1 MKQFKRTLSLLLAL
15 LMVTGCLSG
24 VTLTASA
31 ETISYNLYIGYTQVT
46 SDNMTDVLGDGT
58 VSFDP
63 DTNTLTLNNA
73 TLTEANGSYCLID
86 DNLST
91 WDNALTLELVGTN
104 VIDGTNSGTAAF
116 YGIQSAGKL
125 NIRGSGSLTISNV
138 RRNGIEASTLYFDD
152 PDDNHRPTVTV
163 TTGRYGILAN
173 NITILNAEIH
183 ATTTGEEPN
192 TSTAYQF
199 CDAAAICAFNTSTQS
214 AAFLKIGA
222 GSELLHENNVLIDA
236 HCQTT
241 QGYSYAICSSGSI
254 NVTGRMTITDPAGG
268 AFGKPWSGLGC
279 NSVLTAAGDLAYDVG
294 ITAEPYP
301 EGYAEYPLYVSG
313 VTVTTWNKDDVL
325 GDGTVSYDAE
335 NNTLHLNNAT
345 VTGAY
350 SNAYIKYNGT
360 GSDDVLTVDL
370 TGTSTVGSAATNCY
384 FGFDISGANLRFTGS
399 GSLSIGNVADD
410 AIACSQQDVFFDD
423 PNACPTLNIA
433 ACRYGIR
440 ARNITLY
447 QANLTVTS
455 TCTELMSDSYGHKA
469 GGIVATD
476 TIRIGDGT
484 MNTSRNNV
492 HLSASC
498 PEGQDFSALYAE
510 AAIDLP
516 ARTTTVIV
524 PAGGSVGNFEYYGK
538 TVLDSEGNR
547 AYQVEITAQPA
558 APLQYGLWLNGTE
571 LNEVNLNG
579 GISGLAFDPETG
591 TLHVTQNVTLD
602 QPSGA
607 SGTDCAIYST
617 LPELTLDIDEG
628 CTLTLCDRDTGIYAL
643 GNVHIPNGA
652 LTFTGG
658 QTGIYAL
665 GDVHIQSG
673 TLTVTDVQTG
683 ISLDGGSLYFD
694 GEDTA
699 KQPVVTITA
708 ARNAIE
714 ADSVYLWNVNLNA
727 QVTGNPGEGETA
739 ADYAAIRASG
749 TAEGSGV
756 LRFGDADGTVW
767 KNNTSV
773 YASGPQAIYAR
784 NGLTVSTALAIRQP
798 VSCLAY
804 GGRETILDA
813 ATGEPATVVQIG
825 PRDENAAAYQ
835 LWVGE
840 VQVTADSRND
850 ILGDG
855 TMIYDPQTHTLY
867 LEGVSYVSEIE
878 QLSTYIRYEETAPL
892 TICLEGENS
901 FRNEVY
907 FFRNAAYGIECESA
921 DLHIVGSGSL
931 NMQTR
936 SISIECGDD
945 HCLWFDDPVNRPT
958 LNLDGYGDALHA
970 KSIFM
975 DRLEL
980 HATCNTGA
988 STEDANTRIWLYA
1001 PIRAEGNGTDSGI
1014 LRIGKDG
1021 GSDNVLLDIT
1031 ISSLFDEKYFDK
1043 VFAVYAKN
1051 DLILADNESIVT
1063 PHNGGLYHATDKHTI
1078 IAPTNENAFA
1088 ICIEPRVAPAAVE
1101 SYPLWLN
1108 GYQVNRQN
1116 KNDLPGLEGS
1126 WFDSYTST
1134 LHLTGEAT
1142 LESMVVNSL
1151 GCGIYTEL
1159 PELTI
1164 VLEEDCSMEM
1174 TPCFYGIYAA
1184 ENCDLHIQGGG
1195 QLRMPDVRRSGIQLN
1210 GNGDL
1215 YFDGNDP
1222 ELRPVLDIHS
1232 KLNGLTA
1239 RNIYFWSVNLYLAT
1253 DGSMYYFPIKAA
1265 NNIQFGSDAAGEDW
1279 KNNAIVYAT
1288 NAFRPAIIAAGALT
1302 VSQKETVWL
1311 PNNAIIQQYSNY
1323 GQSLW
1328 DPYYKTSGS
1337 WGPAPSI
1344 FVSPALP
1351 DGEVPIPY
1359 DLWINGIRVT
1369 SLNQDM
1375 IPGLGGSW
1383 YDPVTTT
1390 LHLSGTLY
1398 LDYTAGAPDA
1408 GAVIDTRLETLTIQ
1422 LDYAQV
1428 YINTSAEPGEEEKV
1442 NAYGIF
1448 ASNNL
1453 IIQGDG
1459 RITVAN
1465 SDNTAIYTGKT
1476 LTLGP
1481 GPAPV
1486 RTNYQYPLEYT
1497 EAYENWQSNLRLIPE
1512 VNVYSRTYGIRCKD
1526 LKLESVKLNSV
1537 IYSNH
1542 NTGSVSV
1549 AGYTV
1554 PNAAILATGTVDI
1567 GTTTG
1572 EFYRNAVSAPEISC
1586 SFMEDE
1592 GYAIYAGAIHE
1603 NSATSRI
1610 IKPTSY
1616 TITDGHYLVSS
1627 GSPVQVLSIG
1637 TVKETSYN
1645 ITVEQPEDGIA
1656 GFIYLDG
1663 FEDLRARSG
1672 ESVTVRTALDENYTL
1687 TDLIVEYGDTVLHL
1701 PVNESTATFVMP
1713 ASDVVI
1719 RAVVDFY
1726 GNEIIVEEAENGFVT
1741 ANRSRAASGDIVTLT
1756 VTPDTGYELD
1766 ALTVIDENNN
1776 EISVTDD
1783 QFIMPDADVTVYATF
1798 RKIIY
1803 SIVIDCGDNGAAQ
1816 ADLTEATYGDTVT
1829 LTVAPNARYQL
1840 DMVVVTDAR
1849 GRRIDVDDDQFVM
1862 PASDVTV
1869 TVRFA
1874 PILFDITILESE
1886 HVSIEADSVSVQ
1898 EGTTV
1903 YLTAYADRGIVTPT
1917 EPLIEDASGNRI
1929 EATLR
1934 TVMDSMGIRVWSFVM
1949 PESNVTVTPAYEY
1962 INYTVT
1968 CASTNNG
1975 SVSVQPTTAHAGDT
1989 ITVTVN
1995 PDEGYELSS
2004 LKYRVDYTRYDIN
2017 QANGVYSFAMP
2028 TSNVTVEATFR
2039 AIDYTVTVSDSM
2051 INGTVTADRETAH
2064 IGDTVNLTVA
2074 PDPFYSLDVL
2084 TYSPEGGEPVQIPET
2099 EGRYSFTMPAANV
2112 TIDATFA
2119 AVPIPYV
2126 DALGN
2131 AMEPVADY
2139 TVLTADT
2146 EELTEGWWV
2155 VSGDLSNSRR
2165 LTVSGSVNLLLCDG
2179 TTLTLPAGIQVGRN
2193 NSLTIW
2199 TQSHTEGCGKL
2210 AATGQSS
2217 CAAIGSN
2224 GSDNNP
2230 NLYNIGTIVIN
2241 GGEITA
2247 IGGNYAAGIGGG
2259 RHSGG
2264 GSITIN
2270 NGRITASGGTNAA
2283 GIGGGQNNWSGRYGH
2298 IDSITVTGGEITATG
2313 NGKGAGIGGGGATA
2327 STAYG
2332 GSVTTIT
2339 ITGGKLHAT
2348 SSNGY
2353 GIGPGRGYNEEH
2365 SGTVNEIIT
2374 LSWTDET
2381 KDTMEVYA
2389 SSYFVPVTLQ
2399 KPFCNR
2405 ENTAEI
2411 FAGEVTDAETINA
2424 KTLIPADVPADGYYL
2439 IGPDWTADAIDE
2451 NNVFVPNPSNA
2462 DEFML
2467 DTALTVG
2474 DEIKVVHLTNG
2485 AIDAWYPDGVD
2496 NQYHVDA
2503 AHAGNVTVY
2512 FKTTYDNAWV
2522 EFGGY
2527 IWINANHVHT
2537 VAHADEVPATCTEN
2551 GTKAYYYCADE
2562 SCELY
2567 GKKFEDEALTVEL
2580 TDVVIPATGHSY
2592 GDPIWTWTWNED
2604 NTAATAKFTCANCG
2618 DVQTLDA
2625 VITESVITEA
2635 KPHVAGEK
2643 KLTATVTFNET
2654 AYTDEKTVEI
2664 EALPCPCAGFEDMPE
2679 YGTPEHEAID
2689 WAFVNGITAG
2699 LSATE
2704 FGTNKTLNR
2713 AQAATFLYAAAGKP
2727 DVDITATLR
2736 FNDVVPKNWY
2746 YTPVLWAASNNLVAG
2761 YENNTFRP
2769 NNTLTRAQIL
2779 TILYAWV
2786 DKPSVDEYTNPYTD
2800 VVADNWYFAPA
2811 VWAYYAGIE
2820 KGENG
2825 KFAQGTL
2832 CTRATFVLYL
2842 YRHLTGNCLLN
2853 D

>member
-1 MKQFKRTLSLLLAL
+1 MKRFKRTLSLLLAL

-31 ETISYNLYIGYTQVT
+31 ETISYNLYIGYTKVT
-46 SDNMTDVLGDGT
+46 SDNMTDVLGDGGS

-104 VIDGTNSGTAAF
+104 LIDGTNSGTAAF

-138 RRNGIEASTLYFDD
+138 RRNGIEAGTLFFDD

-163 TTGRYGILAN
+163 TTGRYGILART
-173 NITILNAEIH
+173 ITILNAEIH

-192 TSTAYQF
+192 TSTSYQG
-199 CDAAAICAFNTSTQS
+199 CAAAAICAFNTSSAS

-222 GSELLHENNVLIDA
+222 GSELLHENNVLIEADCTSTA
-236 HCQTT
+236 AFC
-241 QGYSYAICSSGSI
+241 YAIVSSGSI
-254 NVTGRMTITDPAGG
+254 RTTVKTTITDPANGE
-268 AFGKPWSGLGC
+268 FGEYWLDEQTVIYEEDG
-279 NSVLTAAGDLAYDVG
+279 NTQLARHVE
-294 ITAEPYP
+294 ITAEPFD
-301 EGYAEYPLYVSG
+301 EGYAEYPLHVDG
-313 VTVTTWNKDDVL
+313 KTVTTWNKEDVL

-350 SNAYIKYNGT
+350 SNAYIKYKGT

-410 AIACSQQDVFFDD
+410 AIDCSEQDVFFDD

-447 QANLTVTS
+447 QANLNVTS
-455 TCTELMSDSYGHKA
+455 TCTELMSDSYGYKA
-469 GGIVATD
+469 GAIVASG

-484 MNTSRNNV
+484 MSTTRNNV
-492 HLSASC
+492 HLVASC
-498 PEGQDFSALYAE
+498 PEGENNSAIFAGS
-510 AAIDLP
+510 AIELP
-516 ARTTTVIV
+516 ARTTVITV
-524 PAGGSVGNFEYYGK
+524 PEGGVVGDLGYSGK
-538 TVLDSEGNR
+538 TVYDSQGNR
-547 AYQVEITAQPA
+547 AYQVEITARPA
-558 APLQYGLWLNGTE
+558 DPLQYGLWLNGTE
-571 LNEVNLNG
+571 LTEVNLDA
-579 GISGLAFDPETG
+579 GISGLAFDPETNV
-591 TLHVTQNVTLD
+591 LHVTENVTLD
-602 QPSGA
+602 QLSGA

-617 LPELTLDIDEG
+617 LPDLTLDIAEG
-628 CTLTLCDRDTGIYAL
+628 CTLTLSGRETGIYAL
-643 GNVHIPNGA
+643 GNLHIPNGA
-652 LTFTGG
+652 LT
-658 QTGIYAL
+658 
-665 GDVHIQSG
+665 
-673 TLTVTDVQTG
+673 VTDVLTG
-683 ISLDGGSLYFD
+683 ISLEGGSLYFD

-699 KQPVVTITA
+699 RQPVVSVSA
-708 ARNAIE
+708 SKNAIE

-739 ADYAAIRASG
+739 ADYAAIRALG

-756 LRFGDADGTVW
+756 LRFGDSAGEAW
-767 KNNTSV
+767 KNNTTV
-773 YASGPQAIYAR
+773 NASAPQAIYAQ
-784 NGLTVSTALAIRQP
+784 NGLSVSTALAIRQP
-798 VSCLAY
+798 VSCLTY
-804 GGRETILDA
+804 SGRETIRDA
-813 ATGEPATVVQIG
+813 SSGAPATAVQIV
-825 PRDENAAAYQ
+825 PRDENAAGYN
-835 LWVGE
+835 LWIAE

-855 TMIYDPQTHTLY
+855 TMTYDPQTHTLY
-867 LEGVSYVSEIE
+867 LEGVSYVSAVET
-878 QLSTYIRYEETAPL
+878 LSTYIRYEESSPL
-892 TICLEGENS
+892 TICLAGENS
-901 FRNEVY
+901 LRNDTY
-907 FFRNAAYGIECESA
+907 FFRNAYIGIECLTA
-921 DLHIVGSGSL
+921 DLHIVGSGCLS
-931 NMQTR
+931 MKTKTTG
-936 SISIECGDD
+936 IECGDD

-958 LNLDGYGDALHA
+958 LTLNASETLHA
-970 KSIFM
+970 KSIYM
-975 DRLEL
+975 DRVEL
-980 HATCNTGA
+980 HASCRSGSSN
-988 STEDANTRIWLYA
+988 EDWDTRVWLYA
-1001 PIRAEGNGTDSGI
+1001 AIRAEGNGTDSGV
-1014 LRIGKDG
+1014 LRIGKEG
-1021 GSDNVLLDIT
+1021 GIDNVLLDIS
-1031 ISSLFDEKYFDK
+1031 INVLIDEQYNSQ

-1051 DLILADNESIVT
+1051 DLILPDNEMIVT
-1063 PHNGGLYHATDKHTI
+1063 PRNGGVTHGANRHTI
-1078 IAPTNENAFA
+1078 MEPTHDNAFS
-1088 ICIEPRVAPAAVE
+1088 IRIEPRVAPAAVE

-1108 GYQVNRQN
+1108 GYQVNREN

-1195 QLRMPDVRRSGIQLN
+1195 ELRMPDVRRSGIQLN
-1210 GNGDL
+1210 GTGDL

-1239 RNIYFWSVNLYLAT
+1239 RNIYFWNVNLYLAT
-1253 DGSMYYFPIKAA
+1253 PGNMYYFPIRAA

-1288 NAFRPAIIAAGALT
+1288 NSHRPAIIANGALT
-1302 VSQKETVWL
+1302 VSQKEKVWL
-1311 PNNAIIQQYSNY
+1311 PNNAIIQQFTNY
-1323 GQSLW
+1323 GQSFW
-1328 DPYYKTSGS
+1328 DPYYRESGS
-1337 WGPAPSI
+1337 WGPSPSI

-1351 DGEVPIPY
+1351 DGEVPVPY

-1428 YINTSAEPGEEEKV
+1428 YINTSAEPGEDENV
-1442 NAYGIF
+1442 NAYGIY

-1465 SDNTAIYTGKT
+1465 ADKAALYAGKT

-1486 RTNYQYPLEYT
+1486 RTNYQYPLEYA

-1512 VNVYSRTYGIRCKD
+1512 LNVYSRTYGIRCKD
-1526 LKLESVKLNSV
+1526 LKLESVKLNSI
-1537 IYSNH
+1537 IYANH
-1542 NTGSVSV
+1542 NTGNVQV
-1549 AGYTV
+1549 AGYRV
-1554 PNAAILATGTVDI
+1554 PNAAILATGSVDI
-1567 GTTTG
+1567 GTTAG
-1572 EFYRNAVSAPEISC
+1572 EFYRNAVTAPEISC
-1586 SFMEDE
+1586 SFLEDE
-1592 GYAIYAGAIHE
+1592 GYAIYAGTIHE

-1610 IKPTSY
+1610 IYPASY
-1616 TITDGHYLVSS
+1616 TITDDHYLVSS

-1656 GFIYLDG
+1656 GIIHLDG
-1663 FEDLRARSG
+1663 HEDLRARSG

-1701 PVNESTATFVMP
+1701 PVNELTATFVMP
-1713 ASDVVI
+1713 AADVNI
-1719 RAVVDFY
+1719 RAEVAFY
-1726 GNEIIVEEAENGFVT
+1726 GNEILVEEAENGVVT
-1741 ANRSRAASGDIVTLT
+1741 ANRSRAVSGDIVTLT

-1766 ALTVIDENNN
+1766 ALTVIDGNNN

-1783 QFIMPDADVTVYATF
+1783 QFIMPDTDVTVSATF

-1803 SIVIDCGDNGAAQ
+1803 SIVIDCGDNGTAQ
-1816 ADLTEATYGDTVT
+1816 ADLSEATYGDTVT

-1886 HVSIEADSVSVQ
+1886 HVSIEADAVSVQ

-1903 YLTAYADRGIVTPT
+1903 YLTAYAERGIVTPT

-1934 TVMDSMGIRVWSFVM
+1934 TVNDSMGIRIWSFVM

-1975 SVSVQPTTAHAGDT
+1975 SVTVQPTTAHAGDT
-1989 ITVTVN
+1989 IMVTVN
-1995 PDEGYELSS
+1995 PDEGYELAS
-2004 LKYRVDYTRYDIN
+2004 LKYRANYTRYDIN

-2064 IGDTVNLTVA
+2064 IGDTVNLTVT

-2084 TYSPEGGEPVQIPET
+2084 TYTPEGGEPVQIPET
-2099 EGRYSFTMPAANV
+2099 EGAYSFTMPAANV
-2112 TIDATFA
+2112 TVEATFVS
-2119 AVPIPYV
+2119 VPILYV

-2131 AMEPVADY
+2131 QMEPISDY
-2139 TVLTADT
+2139 TILGADT
-2146 EELTEGWWV
+2146 TELTEGWWV
-2155 VSGDLSNSRR
+2155 VPESFTIDNR
-2165 LTVSGSVNLLLCDG
+2165 LTVNGNVNLILCDS
-2179 TTLTLPAGIQVGRN
+2179 TTLTLPGGIQVGRN

-2199 TQSHTEGCGKL
+2199 TQSHSDDCGKL
-2210 AATGQSS
+2210 TATGEDY

-2230 NLYNIGTIVIN
+2230 NLFNTGTIVIN

-2247 IGGNYAAGIGGG
+2247 TGGNYAAGIGGG

-2283 GIGGGQNNWSGRYGH
+2283 GIGGGQNNWAGRYGH

-2313 NGKGAGIGGGGATA
+2313 NGKGAGMGGGGATA
-2327 STAYG
+2327 SSAYG

-2339 ITGGKLHAT
+2339 ISGGKITA
-2348 SSNGY
+2348 SSANGY
-2353 GIGPGRGYNEEH
+2353 GIGPGLGSSMSYN
-2365 SGTVNEIIT
+2365 GKVNDAIS
-2374 LSWTDET
+2374 LSWTDAA
-2381 KDTMEVYA
+2381 KAAMRVCA
-2389 SSYFVPVTLQ
+2389 SSYCAPISL
-2399 KPFCNR
+2399 KKAFCSS
-2405 ENTAEI
+2405 ENQDEI
-2411 FAGEVTDAETINA
+2411 FVGEMTDVESING
-2424 KTLIPADVPADGYYL
+2424 KTLIPIKLCFRDVP
-2439 IGPDWTADAIDE
+2439 T
-2451 NNVFVPNPSNA
+2451 
-2462 DEFML
+2462 
-2467 DTALTVG
+2467 
-2474 DEIKVVHLTNG
+2474 K
-2485 AIDAWYPDGVD
+2485 AWY
-2496 NQYHVDA
+2496 H
-2503 AHAGNVTVY
+2503 
-2512 FKTTYDNAWV
+2512 
-2522 EFGGY
+2522 
-2527 IWINANHVHT
+2527 
-2537 VAHADEVPATCTEN
+2537 
-2551 GTKAYYYCADE
+2551 
-2562 SCELY
+2562 
-2567 GKKFEDEALTVEL
+2567 
-2580 TDVVIPATGHSY
+2580 
-2592 GDPIWTWTWNED
+2592 
-2604 NTAATAKFTCANCG
+2604 
-2618 DVQTLDA
+2618 DA
-2625 VITESVITEA
+2625 V
-2635 KPHVAGEK
+2635 
-2643 KLTATVTFNET
+2643 
-2654 AYTDEKTVEI
+2654 Y
-2664 EALPCPCAGFEDMPE
+2664 
-2679 YGTPEHEAID
+2679 
-2689 WAFVNGITAG
+2689 WAVGQGITAG
-2699 LSATE
+2699 TSRTT
-2704 FGTNKTLNR
+2704 FSPY
-2713 AQAATFLYAAAGKP
+2713 QAC
-2727 DVDITATLR
+2727 
-2736 FNDVVPKNWY
+2736 
-2746 YTPVLWAASNNLVAG
+2746 
-2761 YENNTFRP
+2761 
-2769 NNTLTRAQIL
+2769 TRAQIVTFL
-2779 TILYAWV
+2779 WRAYGSQTPTIT
-2786 DKPSVDEYTNPYTD
+2786 ENPFTD
-2800 VVADNWYFAPA
+2800 VTADQYYYKAVLWALEQGITAGTSETSFSPDKACSRAMAVTFLWRAAGSTEPASANCPFEDVGESAWYRDAVLWAYEQQITDGISADSFAP
-2811 VWAYYAGIE
+2811 GM
-2820 KGENG
+2820 
-2825 KFAQGTL
+2825 T
-2832 CTRATFVLYL
+2832 CTRSQLVTFLW
-2842 YRHLTGNCLLN
+2842 RCMGNVT
-2853 D
+2853 

>member
-24 VTLTASA
+24 LTLTASA

-46 SDNMTDVLGDGT
+46 SDNMTDVLGDGGS

-73 TLTEANGSYCLID
+73 TLTEANGSGEFID
-86 DNLST
+86 DDLSA
-91 WDNALTLELVGTN
+91 WNNALTLELVGTN
-104 VIDGTNSGTAAF
+104 VIDGTNAGTNAF
-116 YGIQSAGKL
+116 YGIRSAGKL

-192 TSTAYQF
+192 TSTAYQN
-199 CDAAAICAFNTSTQS
+199 CEVAAICAFNVSTQS

-254 NVTGRMTITDPAGG
+254 NVTSRTTITDPAGG
-268 AFGKPWSGLGC
+268 AFGKPWSGFGH
-279 NSVLTAAGDLAYDVG
+279 NSVLSAAGDLAYDVG
-294 ITAEPYP
+294 ITAEPYS

-455 TCTELMSDSYGHKA
+455 TCTELMSDSSGHRA
-469 GGIVATD
+469 GGIVASD

-484 MNTSRNNV
+484 MNASRNNV

-498 PEGQDFSALYAE
+498 PEGQNFSALYAE

-516 ARTTTVIV
+516 ARTTTITV

-571 LNEVNLNG
+571 LTEVNLDA

-591 TLHVTQNVTLD
+591 TLHVTENVTLD
-602 QPSGA
+602 QLSGA

-617 LPELTLDIDEG
+617 LPELTLDIADG

-727 QVTGNPGEGETA
+727 QVTGTPGEGETA
-739 ADYAAIRASG
+739 ADYAAIRALG

-784 NGLTVSTALAIRQP
+784 NGLAVSTALAIRLP
-798 VSCLAY
+798 EACLSY
-804 GGRETILDA
+804 GGKETILDA
-813 ATGEPATVVQIG
+813 SSGAPATAVQIV
-825 PRDENAAAYQ
+825 PRDENAVGYN
-835 LWVGE
+835 LWIGE

-878 QLSTYIRYEETAPL
+878 KLSTYIRYEETAPL

-901 FRNEVY
+901 LRNDIY

-921 DLHIVGSGSL
+921 DLHIVGSGCLS
-931 NMQTR
+931 MKTKA
-936 SISIECGDD
+936 IGIECGDD
-945 HCLWFDDPVNRPT
+945 ASLYFDDPVNRPT
-958 LNLDGYGDALHA
+958 LNLNGDETLHA
-970 KSIFM
+970 KSIYM
-975 DRLEL
+975 DRVEL
-980 HATCNTGA
+980 HASCRSGSSN
-988 STEDANTRIWLYA
+988 EDWDTRVWLYA
-1001 PIRAEGNGTDSGI
+1001 AIRAEGNGTDSGV
-1014 LRIGKDG
+1014 LRIGKEG
-1021 GSDNVLLDIT
+1021 GIDNVLLDIS
-1031 ISSLFDEKYFDK
+1031 IDVLIDEQYNSQ

-1051 DLILADNESIVT
+1051 DLILPDNEMIVT
-1063 PHNGGLYHATDKHTI
+1063 PRNGGVTHGANRHTI
-1078 IAPTNENAFA
+1078 MEPTHDNAFS
-1088 ICIEPRVAPAAVE
+1088 IRIEPRVAPAAVE

-1108 GYQVNRQN
+1108 GYQVNREN

-1174 TPCFYGIYAA
+1174 TPCYYGIYAA

-1195 QLRMPDVRRSGIQLN
+1195 QLRMPDVRQSGIQLN
-1210 GNGDL
+1210 GTGDL
-1215 YFDGNDP
+1215 YFDGTDP

-1232 KLNGLTA
+1232 KLNGLRA
-1239 RNIYFWSVNLYLAT
+1239 QNIYFWNVNLYLAT
-1253 DGSMYYFPIKAA
+1253 DGSMYFFPIRAA

-1288 NAFRPAIIAAGALT
+1288 NPYRPAIIANGALT
-1302 VSQKETVWL
+1302 VSQKEKVWL
-1311 PNNAIIQQYSNY
+1311 PNNAIIQQFTNY
-1323 GQSLW
+1323 GQSFW
-1328 DPYYKTSGS
+1328 DPYYKESGS
-1337 WGPAPSI
+1337 WGPSPSI

-1351 DGEVPIPY
+1351 DGEVPVPY
-1359 DLWINGIRVT
+1359 DLWINGIQVT

-1398 LDYTAGAPDA
+1398 LDYTAGAPDG
-1408 GAVIDTRLETLTIQ
+1408 GAVIDTRLDTLTIQ

-1428 YINTSAEPGEEEKV
+1428 YINTEAEPGEGERV
-1442 NAYGIF
+1442 NAYGIY

-1481 GPAPV
+1481 GPAPT
-1486 RTNYQYPLEYT
+1486 RSNYQYPVEYA
-1497 EAYENWQSNLRLIPE
+1497 EAYETWQSNLRLIPE

-1526 LKLESVKLNSV
+1526 LKLESVKLNAV
-1537 IYSNH
+1537 IYANH

-1586 SFMEDE
+1586 SFKEDE

-1663 FEDLRARSG
+1663 FEDLRARAG
-1672 ESVTVRTALDENYTL
+1672 ELITVVTELDENYTL
-1687 TDLIVEYGDTVLHL
+1687 TDLIVEYNGTVDHL
-1701 PVNESTATFVMP
+1701 SVNQSTATFVMP

-1741 ANRSRAASGDIVTLT
+1741 ANRSRAASGDLVILTVSPDTGYELETLTVMDENANELPVTDNQFTMPDTDVTVTATFRKVSYQITVDCGEYGTASADLSAATYGDVVTLT
-1756 VTPDTGYELD
+1756 VTP
-1766 ALTVIDENNN
+1766 
-1776 EISVTDD
+1776 
-1783 QFIMPDADVTVYATF
+1783 
-1798 RKIIY
+1798 
-1803 SIVIDCGDNGAAQ
+1803 
-1816 ADLTEATYGDTVT
+1816 
-1829 LTVAPNARYQL
+1829 NARYML
-1840 DMVVVTDAR
+1840 DMLVVTDTR
-1849 GRRIDVDDDQFVM
+1849 GRRVDVDDDQFIM

-1874 PILFDITILESE
+1874 PILFTVTILENE
-1886 HVSIEADSVSVQ
+1886 HVTIEADAVNVM
-1898 EGTTV
+1898 EGDIV
-1903 YLTAYADRGIVTPT
+1903 HLTAYGEPYVLDPTAPVILDAAGNPVEVTYDGIISALGNKWYFTMPASDVTVEPTFQYINYNIGVYYYNERG
-1917 EPLIEDASGNRI
+1917 
-1929 EATLR
+1929 
-1934 TVMDSMGIRVWSFVM
+1934 
-1949 PESNVTVTPAYEY
+1949 TVTP
-1962 INYTVT
+1962 
-1968 CASTNNG
+1968 SK
-1975 SVSVQPTTAHAGDT
+1975 STAHAGET
-1989 ITVTVN
+1989 ITVTVT
-1995 PDEGYELSS
+1995 PDEGYALERLYYMYYFNDNDIALS
-2004 LKYRVDYTRYDIN
+2004 
-2017 QANGVYSFAMP
+2017 NGVYSFVMP
-2028 TSNVTVEATFR
+2028 KKHITIYAKFR
-2039 AIDYTVTVSDSM
+2039 AIDYTVSVSEDIMGGS
-2051 INGTVTADRETAH
+2051 ITADKETAIIGETVTLNVT
-2064 IGDTVNLTVA
+2064 
-2074 PDPFYSLDVL
+2074 PDVGYELDSL
-2084 TYSPEGGEPVQIPET
+2084 TYTPEGGEPMQIPET
-2099 EGRYSFTMPAANV
+2099 EGVYSFTMPAANV
-2112 TIDATFA
+2112 TVDAVFA
-2119 AVPIPYV
+2119 SAPIPYV
-2126 DALGN
+2126 DAQGN
-2131 AMEPVADY
+2131 AMDPIADY
-2139 TVLTADT
+2139 TFLTADT
-2146 EELTEGWWV
+2146 TELTEGWWV
-2155 VSGDLSNSRR
+2155 VSDSLTNSSR

-2179 TTLTLPAGIQVGRN
+2179 AELSLPAGIQVGRN

-2199 TQSHTEGCGKL
+2199 TQSHTDGCGKL
-2210 AATGQSS
+2210 TANGGAY

-2224 GSDNNP
+2224 GTNNDP
-2230 NLYNIGTIVIN
+2230 NLYNTGAIVIN

-2247 IGGNYAAGIGGG
+2247 TGGLNAAGIGGG

-2365 SGTVNEIIT
+2365 SGAVNEIIT

-2439 IGPDWTADAIDE
+2439 IGPDWTVDDIDK
-2451 NNVFVPNPSNA
+2451 NNAFVPNPANA
-2462 DEFML
+2462 GEYML
-2467 DTALTVG
+2467 DTTLAVG

-2580 TDVVIPATGHSY
+2580 TDVVIPATGHAY
-2592 GDPIWTWTWNED
+2592 GAPEWTWNAD
-2604 NTAATAKFTCANCG
+2604 NTAATAKFTCANCS
-2618 DVQTLDA
+2618 DEQTLDA
-2625 VITESVITEA
+2625 VITETVITEA

-2643 KLTATVTFNET
+2643 KLTAKVTFEGT
-2654 AYTDEKTVEI
+2654 DYTDEKTVAI
-2664 EALPCPCAGFEDMPE
+2664 EALPCPCADFEDMPE

-2689 WAFVNGITAG
+2689 WAFTNDITVG

-2727 DVDITATLR
+2727 DVDTTASLSFT
-2736 FNDVVPKNWY
+2736 DVVSTNWY

-2779 TILYAWV
+2779 TILYAWAG
-2786 DKPSVDEYTNPYTD
+2786 KPSVDEYTNHYTD
-2800 VVADNWYFAPA
+2800 VVADNWYYAPA

-2842 YRHLTGNCLLN
+2842 YRHMTGNCLLE

>member
-31 ETISYNLYIGYTQVT
+31 ETISYSLYIGYTKVT
-46 SDNMTDVLGDGT
+46 SDNMTDVLGDGGS

-104 VIDGTNSGTAAF
+104 LIDGSNSGTAAF

-138 RRNGIEASTLYFDD
+138 SRNGIEAGTLFFDD

-163 TTGRYGILAN
+163 TTGRYGILART
-173 NITILNAEIH
+173 ITILNAEIH

-192 TSTAYQF
+192 TSTSYQR
-199 CDAAAICAFNTSTQS
+199 CAAAAICAFDVSEKSTAS
-214 AAFLKIGA
+214 LKIGA
-222 GSELLHENNVLIDA
+222 GSELLHENNVLIEADCTSTA
-236 HCQTT
+236 AFC
-241 QGYSYAICSSGSI
+241 YAIVSSGSI
-254 NVTGRMTITDPAGG
+254 KTTVKTTITDPANGE
-268 AFGKPWSGLGC
+268 FGEYWLDEQTVIYEEDG
-279 NSVLTAAGDLAYDVG
+279 NTQLARHVE
-294 ITAEPYP
+294 ITAEPFD
-301 EGYAEYPLYVSG
+301 EGYAEYPLHVDG
-313 VTVTTWNKDDVL
+313 KTVTTWNKEDVL

-350 SNAYIKYNGT
+350 SNAYIKYKGT

-410 AIACSQQDVFFDD
+410 AIDCSQQDVFFDD

-447 QANLTVTS
+447 QANLNVTS
-455 TCTELMSDSYGHKA
+455 ACTDTMSDNYGYKA
-469 GGIVATD
+469 GGIVATG

-484 MNTSRNNV
+484 MSTTRNNV
-492 HLSASC
+492 HLVASC
-498 PEGQDFSALYAE
+498 AEGENYSAIFAGS
-510 AAIDLP
+510 AIELP
-516 ARTTTVIV
+516 ARTTVITV
-524 PAGGSVGNFEYYGK
+524 PEGGVVGDLGYSGK
-538 TVLDSEGNR
+538 TVYDSQGNR

-558 APLQYGLWLNGTE
+558 DPLQYGLWLNGTE
-571 LNEVNLNG
+571 LTEVNLDA
-579 GISGLAFDPETG
+579 GISGIAFDPETNV
-591 TLHVTQNVTLD
+591 LHVTQNVTLD
-602 QPSGA
+602 QLSGA

-617 LPELTLDIDEG
+617 LPDLILDIDEG
-628 CTLTLCDRDTGIYAL
+628 CTLSLSDREIGIYAL

-652 LTFTGG
+652 
-658 QTGIYAL
+658 
-665 GDVHIQSG
+665 
-673 TLTVTDVQTG
+673 LTVTDVQTG

-699 KQPVVTITA
+699 RQPVVSVSA
-708 ARNAIE
+708 SKNAIE

-739 ADYAAIRASG
+739 ADYAAIRALG
-749 TAEGSGV
+749 TDEGSGV
-756 LRFGDADGTVW
+756 LRFGDADGTAW
-767 KNNTSV
+767 KNNTTV
-773 YASGPQAIYAR
+773 NASGPQALYAQ
-784 NGLTVSTALAIRQP
+784 NGLAVSTALAIRLP
-798 VSCLAY
+798 EACLSY
-804 GGRETILDA
+804 GGKETILDA
-813 ATGEPATVVQIG
+813 SSGAPATAVQIV
-825 PRDENAAAYQ
+825 PRDENAAGYN
-835 LWVGE
+835 LWIAE

-855 TMIYDPQTHTLY
+855 TMTYDPQTHTLY
-867 LEGVSYVSEIE
+867 LEGVSYVSAVET
-878 QLSTYIRYEETAPL
+878 LSTYIRYEESSPL
-892 TICLEGENS
+892 TICLAGENS
-901 FRNEVY
+901 LRNDTY
-907 FFRNAAYGIECESA
+907 FFRNAYIGIECLTA
-921 DLHIVGSGSL
+921 DLHIVGSGCLS
-931 NMQTR
+931 MKTKT
-936 SISIECGDD
+936 IGIECGDD

-958 LNLDGYGDALHA
+958 LTLNASETLHA
-970 KSIFM
+970 KSIYM
-975 DRLEL
+975 DRVEL
-980 HATCNTGA
+980 HASCRSSSSN
-988 STEDANTRIWLYA
+988 EDSDTRVWLYA
-1001 PIRAEGNGTDSGI
+1001 AIRAEGNGTDSGV
-1014 LRIGKDG
+1014 LRIGKEG
-1021 GSDNVLLDIT
+1021 GIDNVLLDIS
-1031 ISSLFDEKYFDK
+1031 IDVLIDEQYNSQ

-1051 DLILADNESIVT
+1051 DLILPDNEMIVT
-1063 PHNGGLYHATDKHTI
+1063 PRNGGVTHGANRHTI
-1078 IAPTNENAFA
+1078 MEPTHDNAFS
-1088 ICIEPRVAPAAVE
+1088 IRIEPRVAPAAVE

-1108 GYQVNRQN
+1108 GYQVNREN

-1184 ENCDLHIQGGG
+1184 ADCDLHIQGGG
-1195 QLRMPDVRRSGIQLN
+1195 QLRMPDVRQSGIQLN
-1210 GNGDL
+1210 GTGDL

-1222 ELRPVLDIHS
+1222 ELRPGVEIHS

-1239 RNIYFWSVNLYLAT
+1239 RNIYFWNVNLYLAT
-1253 DGSMYYFPIKAA
+1253 PGNMYYFPIRAA

-1288 NAFRPAIIAAGALT
+1288 NSHRPAIIANGALT
-1302 VSQKETVWL
+1302 VSQKEKVWL
-1311 PNNAIIQQYSNY
+1311 PNNAIIQQFTDY
-1323 GQSLW
+1323 GQSFW
-1328 DPYYKTSGS
+1328 DPYYRESGS
-1337 WGPAPSI
+1337 WGPSPSI

-1351 DGEVPIPY
+1351 DGEVPVPY

-1481 GPAPV
+1481 GPAPT
-1486 RTNYQYPLEYT
+1486 RSNYQYPVEYA
-1497 EAYENWQSNLRLIPE
+1497 EAYETWQSNLRLIPE

-1526 LKLESVKLNSV
+1526 LKLESVKLNAV
-1537 IYSNH
+1537 IYANH
-1542 NTGSVSV
+1542 NTGNVQV
-1549 AGYTV
+1549 AGYRV
-1554 PNAAILATGTVDI
+1554 PNAAILATGSVDI

-1586 SFMEDE
+1586 SFKEDE

-1663 FEDLRARSG
+1663 FEDLRARAG
-1672 ESVTVRTALDENYTL
+1672 EMITVVTELDENYTL
-1687 TDLIVEYGDTVLHL
+1687 TDLIVEYNGTVDHL
-1701 PVNESTATFVMP
+1701 SVNQSTATFVMP
-1713 ASDVVI
+1713 ASDVMI

-1756 VTPDTGYELD
+1756 VTPDTGYELET
-1766 ALTVIDENNN
+1766 LTVMDGNANALP
-1776 EISVTDD
+1776 VTDN
-1783 QFIMPDADVTVYATF
+1783 QFIMPDTDVTVTATF
-1798 RKIIY
+1798 RKVSYQIT
-1803 SIVIDCGDNGAAQ
+1803 VDCGEYGTAS
-1816 ADLTEATYGDTVT
+1816 ADLSAATYGDVVT
-1829 LTVAPNARYQL
+1829 LTVTPNARYML
-1840 DMVVVTDAR
+1840 DMLVVTDTR
-1849 GRRIDVDDDQFVM
+1849 GRRVDVDDDQFIM

-1874 PILFDITILESE
+1874 PILFTVTILTNE
-1886 HVSIEADSVSVQ
+1886 HVTIEADAANAM
-1898 EGTTV
+1898 EGDIV
-1903 YLTAYADRGIVTPT
+1903 HLTAYGEPYVLDPTAPVILDAAGNPVAVTYDGIISARGNKWHFTMPASDVTIEPT
-1917 EPLIEDASGNRI
+1917 FQYINYSIETSIYISHG
-1929 EATLR
+1929 
-1934 TVMDSMGIRVWSFVM
+1934 
-1949 PESNVTVTPAYEY
+1949 TVTP
-1962 INYTVT
+1962 
-1968 CASTNNG
+1968 SK
-1975 SVSVQPTTAHAGDT
+1975 STAHAGET
-1989 ITVTVN
+1989 ITVTVT
-1995 PDEGYELSS
+1995 PDEGYALERLYYGNDNDIALS
-2004 LKYRVDYTRYDIN
+2004 
-2017 QANGVYSFAMP
+2017 NGVYSFVMP
-2028 TSNVTVEATFR
+2028 TKSITIYAKFR
-2039 AIDYTVTVSDSM
+2039 AIDYTVSVSEDIMGGS
-2051 INGTVTADRETAH
+2051 ITADKEIAN
-2064 IGDTVNLTVA
+2064 IGDTVTVTVS
-2074 PDPFYSLDVL
+2074 PDIGYALETL
-2084 TYSPEGGEPVQIPET
+2084 TYTPEGGLPVPIPET
-2099 EGRYSFTMPAANV
+2099 EAGYSFTMPASNV
-2112 TIDATFA
+2112 TVDATFA
-2119 AVPIPYV
+2119 VVPIPYV
-2126 DALGN
+2126 DALDN

-2155 VSGDLSNSRR
+2155 VTGDLSNSRR

-2247 IGGNYAAGIGGG
+2247 TGGNYAAGIGGG

-2327 STAYG
+2327 SSAYG

-2353 GIGPGRGYNEEH
+2353 GIGPGRGYNEGH
-2365 SGTVNEIIT
+2365 SGTVNESIT

-2439 IGPDWTADAIDE
+2439 IGPDWTVEDIDK
-2451 NNVFVPNPSNA
+2451 NNTFVPNPANA

-2485 AIDAWYPDGVD
+2485 AIDTWYPDGVD

-2580 TDVVIPATGHSY
+2580 TDVVIPATGHAY
-2592 GDPIWTWTWNED
+2592 GAPEWTWTAD
-2604 NTAATAKFTCANCG
+2604 NTAATAKFTCANCN
-2618 DVQTLDA
+2618 DEQVVDA
-2625 VITESVITEA
+2625 VITETVLTEA

-2643 KLTATVTFNET
+2643 KLTATVTFEGT
-2654 AYTDEKTVEI
+2654 DYTDEKTVAI
-2664 EALPCPCAGFEDMPE
+2664 EALPCPCADFTDMPE

-2727 DVDITATLR
+2727 AVDSTATLR

-2779 TILYAWV
+2779 TILYAWAG
-2786 DKPSVDEYTNPYTD
+2786 KPSVDEYTNHYTD
-2800 VVADNWYFAPA
+2800 VVADNWYYAPA

-2825 KFAQGTL
+2825 KFGQGTL

-2842 YRHLTGNCLLN
+2842 YRHMTGNCLLN